1 MTKDTTKPRLAD
13 YCSDFLSMVLTMR
26 INNDFGDEKAF
37 RDKIRD
43 MLNQI
48 EIKTQKAGISNSD
61 VEQAKFALIALTDEF
76 VITSDWAGKDNWLA
90 NPLQMEIYAR
100 FDAGEEFF
108 KRLAEFQLDPLK
120 KSAIIE
126 VYFIC
131 LGLGF
136 KGKYAIAGQEELR
149 LLVNK
154 ANEDINKTLGGT
166 PEYLSPSGIPEKSS
180 LASKKNYNSLYLG
193 FGTLL
198 LGLIFYIILQLF
210 FRILQYLILN
220 REKFPSIPEFLR

>member
-1 MTKDTTKPRLAD
+1 MRLAD
-13 YCSDFLSMVLTMR
+13 YCSDFLSMVLSMR
-26 INNDFGDEKAF
+26 IINDFGDEKTF
-37 RDKIRD
+37 REKIRD

-61 VEQAKFALIALTDEF
+61 VEQAKFALIAMTDEF
-76 VITSDWAGKDNWLA
+76 VITSDWGGKENWLA

-108 KRLAEFQLDPLK
+108 KRLTEFQLDPLK

-126 VYFIC
+126 VYYLC

-136 KGKYAIAGQEELR
+136 KGKYAIAGQEDLR
-149 LLVNK
+149 LLINK
-154 ANEDINKTLGGT
+154 ANEDINKTLGKP
-166 PEYLSPSGIPEKSS
+166 PESLSRSGIPEKSS
-180 LASKKNYNSLYLG
+180 RASQKNYNSMYLG

-198 LGLIFYIILQLF
+198 LGLLF
-210 FRILQYLILN
+210 YLIITLI
-220 REKFPSIPEFLR
+220 SIGAVETATDLLP